1 MKRFEKNTSRI
12 LTIVFLLIASV
23 LFVFGTSNHLNQ
35 DIFWDLHIYQLAV
48 ENYKSNLNPYTISS
62 SNLFIY
68 HPLVLQAFSLVGNS
82 ISLIL
87 GVLYTFV
94 SLLFLLSLAKRREL
108 FAPFFLSFS
117 FLGLGVLSITTGNIT
132 LFLNFVLLTI
142 ILESSDSKSSYS
154 LFNATVF
161 LFAIIKPY
169 MLAYLAIPCLVSFR
183 KGKRVVHELR
193 KALGWIIFFVLVVA
207 IHSAIFSNLFLDF
220 YNALKAQT
228 FIKGDLG
235 ISIYSYMLQIFEDQR
250 TSLLLHYSFWGIC
263 SLFIF
268 RFFFLNKHED
278 HLSFILALYF
288 ILSLLNPRLKEYDVP
303 PMLFALFSS
312 ALLVSKNIKDLLFIG
327 LANIPPLINI
337 NVQNGYF
344 SKPGVV
350 LYSVIALLVIFFIR
364 AKSKPTPLVNQSVS
378 KSKAS
383 SAHTAHTY
391 RQT

>member
-1 MKRFEKNTSRI
+1 MKHFEKNTSRI

-142 ILESSDSKSSYS
+142 ILESSDSK
-154 LFNATVF
+154 
-161 LFAIIKPY
+161 
-169 MLAYLAIPCLVSFR
+169 
-183 KGKRVVHELR
+183 
-193 KALGWIIFFVLVVA
+193 
-207 IHSAIFSNLFLDF
+207 
-220 YNALKAQT
+220 
-228 FIKGDLG
+228 
-235 ISIYSYMLQIFEDQR
+235 
-250 TSLLLHYSFWGIC
+250 
-263 SLFIF
+263 
-268 RFFFLNKHED
+268 
-278 HLSFILALYF
+278 
-288 ILSLLNPRLKEYDVP
+288 
-303 PMLFALFSS
+303 
-312 ALLVSKNIKDLLFIG
+312 
-327 LANIPPLINI
+327 
-337 NVQNGYF
+337 
-344 SKPGVV
+344 
-350 LYSVIALLVIFFIR
+350 
-364 AKSKPTPLVNQSVS
+364 
-378 KSKAS
+378 
-383 SAHTAHTY
+383 
-391 RQT
+391 